1 MAAVALLPSRMDQS
15 DYTIA
20 EQELQDHVLDIY
32 GTRDS
37 DDDMF
42 RPTLADEQ
50 KIGFFSL
57 DRAAQTEVTE
67 VVDLKEMTE
76 VLQILLQEVAK
87 LGRDINFTKH
97 AMQADYESKL
107 QSKSLEL
114 YCRINERVSELE
126 KIHRDRVSSLRKAFR
141 QQLADA
147 VSRLSVM
154 YKKNLESNMIRE
166 RTRQQSDLKG
176 QDVRMQEMKATIA
189 RNESIIQMLQLQLQ
203 QQQAQTA
210 HHERSFFMDDASSTK
225 SKSTRGTE
233 SPVMAMSESPRA
245 NSRIQ
250 ALEDE
255 MEEMRGQQEKLQ
267 KKGERLEEALDI
279 KDEEVAGLNKTIKNL
294 QRQVEKEKILNEQ
307 LQHEKDEIKMDAE
320 KELFSSKK
328 LLMKQK
334 LEMEQSN
341 SEQIRLAKEE
351 ALATAK
357 AEAARLANQ
366 DMGKIKELMDQKKE
380 LEKELAVE
388 RSKASEK
395 SAKGEVE
402 AESLKMSD
410 SKLKAEIKR
419 LKEEIDKVHRTWE
432 KKFTILQASMH
443 ALKDES
449 YLRQTL
455 QRQAATLHHASVSY
469 AADTPLGISPS
480 KQNSQATP
488 QKKPLPDIR
497 RNSRSVSRNPND
509 KDYISY
515 TVSAQSG
522 RGTAAMSVEE
532 NQVMSDTEEDLPND
546 FLPLPEPPARQD
558 QNDAVEESRPSTLS
572 HVVVLPLASV

>member
-328 LLMKQK
+328 LMFLQK
-334 LEMEQSN
+334 KN
-341 SEQIRLAKEE
+341 IPR

>member
-328 LLMKQK
+328 L
-334 LEMEQSN
+334 
-341 SEQIRLAKEE
+341 